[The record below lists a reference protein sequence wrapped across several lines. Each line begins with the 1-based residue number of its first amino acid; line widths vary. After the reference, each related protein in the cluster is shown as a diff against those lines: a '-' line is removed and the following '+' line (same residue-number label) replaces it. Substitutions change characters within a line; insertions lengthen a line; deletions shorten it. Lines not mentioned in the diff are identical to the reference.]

1 MKFVKENLTLVI
13 VGAVVLLFMVA
24 AFAYPMPQWRSGL
37 REEMTSRADQGK
49 TVRDLGN
56 KPLELPGVA
65 TQKGAP
71 TAAWVEKKKAIIDDV
86 NKAKGDVDKEAHER
100 NSQMRVDKSG
110 IPLLPVPRAVDLGP
124 ANVGVQ
130 LLNPDKK
137 GLLPNPSDPM
147 EFKFKY
153 QQLFR
158 IWTNLLVA
166 GKIDDPGASPPAFT
180 PPKLEDLSAAFT
192 AQEMRSAAALP
203 PGAGGAGLGAP
214 TVNASL
220 TNKRFYDFAKA
231 GVMNRAS
238 GLQMY
243 VEPSP
248 QGFQIRDW
256 AFRDQAPFPQQVFEG
271 LVDTWIQADIVKA
284 IVLTNNKSM
293 GVGLDRNVGK
303 AAVKRLT
310 RIMIGN
316 NARARVLGSTT
327 GSPGMMAGAPAGGGQ
342 VADPGPLFFT
352 SGNAGSTASGGQVMG
367 PQVNSNGGTA
377 VAPVEATDNAINFEL
392 SMTGRSGGKA
402 YDIVHVSV
410 LVDIDPAQ
418 LNAFVRSLY
427 MQNMGYVQESLQI
440 RTVDPTERASYGY
453 LYGEGQVVEA
463 EIQFEALFFRNWTAP
478 LMPESVRQALGVTA
492 PATTPAQ

>member
-24 AFAYPMPQWRSGL
+24 AFAYPMPQWRSSL
-37 REEMTSRADQGK
+37 RADMGERANQGT
-49 TVRDLGN
+49 TVKNLAG
-56 KPLELPGVA
+56 KPLELPGVESK
-65 TQKGAP
+65 KGAP
-71 TAAWVEKKKAIIDDV
+71 NAPWVEKKKNIIDDV
-86 NKAKGDVDKEAHER
+86 NKAKGDVDKEAQEG
-100 NSQMRVDKSG
+100 NSRMRVDKGG
-110 IPLLPVPRAVDLGP
+110 IPLLPMPRAVDLGP

-130 LLNPDKK
+130 LTNPDKK
-137 GLLPNPSDPM
+137 SLLPNPSDPM

-166 GKIDDPGASPPAFT
+166 GKIDDPGASPPAST
-180 PPKLEDLSAAFT
+180 PPKMEDLAAAFT

-203 PGAGGAGLGAP
+203 PGGAGLGTP
-214 TVNASL
+214 TVNAAL

-231 GVMNRAS
+231 AVMNRAS

-248 QGFQIRDW
+248 LGFQIRDW
-256 AFRDQAPFPQQVFEG
+256 AFRDQAPSPQQVFEG

-284 IVLTNNKSM
+284 IVVTNNKSM

-316 NARARVLGSTT
+316 NARTRVLGSTT
-327 GSPGMMAGAPAGGGQ
+327 AGATGAGMMAAVPAGGGQ

-352 SGNAGSTASGGQVMG
+352 SGNANSMGSTNNQVLSD
-367 PQVNSNGGTA
+367 PNNPNAAAQ
-377 VAPVEATDNAINFEL
+377 PVEASDNLINYEL
-392 SMTGRSGGKA
+392 SVTGRSAGKA
-402 YDIVHVSV
+402 YDVVHVSI

-418 LNAFVRSLY
+418 LNAFVRALY

-440 RTVDPTERASYGY
+440 KTVDPTERASYGY
-453 LYGEGQVVEA
+453 LYGDGQVVEA
-463 EIQFEALFFRNWTAP
+463 EIQFEALFFRSWTAP
-478 LMPESVRQALGVTA
+478 LMPTPVRQALGVPA
-492 PATTPAQ
+492 PTTTPAQ